1 MNLLSLHFTMKEPAG
16 LVAVY
21 TVYGKKN
28 VIRVYQTIIIHS
40 FESARKE
47 HAS

>member
-1 MNLLSLHFTMKEPAG
+1 MNLLSLHFTMEEPAG

-28 VIRVYQTIIIHS
+28 VIRVYLRNR
-40 FESARKE
+40 SAP
-47 HAS
+47 AVNC